1 MRSVF
6 KFGSFSGDFWAQ
18 LTGLDQLV
26 REWLGHLNSPFFDH
40 LFLQITNLGS
50 PQTFIFLA
58 AVLTV
63 LLVFTR
69 KWRDALFMDGCL
81 ITAWWVMG
89 QLKELFARPRPF
101 GEHLVYATGFSFPS
115 GHAMIS
121 TAFYGFLA
129 YLALRLWPG
138 RNGKIIASILIILI
152 FLIGISRVYLNVH
165 YFSDVLAG
173 FLLGGII
180 LLLFIKLLPKA
191 GGASRY

>member
-1 MRSVF
+1 MRSVYV
-6 KFGSFSGDFWAQ
+6 FGSFSGDFWAQ
-18 LTGLDQLV
+18 LTGLDQLI
-26 REWLGHLNSPFFDH
+26 RGWLGHLSSPFFDH

-50 PQTFIFLA
+50 PQAFICLA
-58 AVLTV
+58 TLLSVW
-63 LLVFTR
+63 LVFR
-69 KWRDALFMDGCL
+69 KKWRDAFFMDGCL

-89 QLKELFARPRPF
+89 QLKELFARPRPL
-101 GEHLVYATGFSFPS
+101 GEHLTYAAGFSFPS

-129 YLALRLWPG
+129 YLALRFLPG
-138 RNGKIIASILIILI
+138 RSGKILASVLVAII
-152 FLIGISRVYLNVH
+152 FLIGLSRVYLNVH

-191 GGASRY
+191 GGESRY